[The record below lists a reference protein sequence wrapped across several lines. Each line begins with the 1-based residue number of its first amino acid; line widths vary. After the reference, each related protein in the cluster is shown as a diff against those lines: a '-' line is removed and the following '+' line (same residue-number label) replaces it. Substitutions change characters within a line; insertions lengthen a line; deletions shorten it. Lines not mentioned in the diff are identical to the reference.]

1 METVHDWNE
10 KIMLL
15 IEKLKKD
22 HPELVGFLD
31 EMNTT
36 LPNSNDPKITIG
48 TLKDYFDSL
57 MNLEI
62 LQKK

>member
-10 KIMLL
+10 KIMTM
-15 IEKLKKD
+15 IEKLKTD

-31 EMNTT
+31 EMNST
-36 LPNSNDPKITIG
+36 LPNSNDPKITIS

>member
-10 KIMLL
+10 KIMTM
-15 IEKLKKD
+15 IEKLKND

-31 EMNTT
+31 EMNNT
-36 LPNSNDPKITIG
+36 LPNSNGPKITIS

-57 MNLEI
+57 MNLKI

>member
-10 KIMLL
+10 KIMTM
-15 IEKLKKD
+15 IEKLKND

-31 EMNTT
+31 EMNNT
-36 LPNSNDPKITIG
+36 LPNSNDPKITIS

-57 MNLEI
+57 MNLEN
-62 LQKK
+62 LQQK

>member
-1 METVHDWNE
+1 METVHDLNE

-36 LPNSNDPKITIG
+36 LPNSNDRKITIG

>member
-10 KIMLL
+10 KIMTM
-15 IEKLKKD
+15 IEKLKND

-31 EMNTT
+31 EMNNT
-36 LPNSNDPKITIG
+36 LPNSNDPKITIS

>member
-10 KIMLL
+10 KIMTL
-15 IEKLKKD
+15 IEKLKKY
-22 HPELVGFLD
+22 HPELIGFLD
-31 EMNTT
+31 EMNNT

-48 TLKDYFDSL
+48 TLKEYFDSL

>member
-10 KIMLL
+10 KIMTL

-22 HPELVGFLD
+22 HPELIGFLD

-36 LPNSNDPKITIG
+36 LPNRNDPQINIG
-48 TLKDYFDSL
+48 ILKDYFDSL
-57 MNLEI
+57 LNLEN
-62 LQKK
+62 LQQK

>member
-10 KIMLL
+10 KIMTL
-15 IEKLKKD
+15 IEKLKND
-22 HPELVGFLD
+22 HPELIGFLD
-31 EMNTT
+31 EMSNT
-36 LPNSNDPKITIG
+36 LPNSNDPKITIS